1 MRHTKETFG
10 AYWQRWL
17 AQRRPCLEA
26 GTWTGYEIHGR
37 KRLLPALAHLTLAEL
52 TVERTHEIVADLADA
67 VEAGDT
73 AAKTVDGT
81 LATLARPEVTRRR
94 SDRAL
99 IPSLRTQVP
108 LRGFGA
114 SI

>member
-52 TVERTHEIVADLADA
+52 TVERTHEIVADLATLSRQ
-67 VEAGDT
+67 VTPPPRPST
-73 AAKTVDGT
+73 A
-81 LATLARPEVTRRR
+81 RWRR
-94 SDRAL
+94 SRG
-99 IPSLRTQVP
+99 LR
-108 LRGFGA
+108 
-114 SI
+114 